1 MNLEKLRSKLGK
13 ENLSAVFGEITKIS
27 ATSIEIR
34 GLKTGVGDIIKLVS
48 NENENLNTLAMVVEI
63 KEQFS
68 YLSPFSFIEGFKIGD
83 RAFIS
88 DAGMQIGV
96 SDELLGRVVDP
107 FMRPKDGKGAIEA
120 TKYMP
125 IMRAPIDAMKR
136 GLKTG
141 VGDIIKL
148 VSNENE
154 NLNTLAMVVE
164 IKEQFSY
171 LSPFSFIEG
180 FKIGDR
186 AFISDA
192 GMQIGVSDELLGRV
206 VDPFMRPKD
215 GKGAIEATK
224 YMPIM
229 RAPIDAM
236 KRGLIE
242 EVFPV
247 GVKTIDALLTCG
259 VGQKLGIF
267 AGSGVGKSTLM
278 GMIVKNSKAPIKVVA
293 LIGERGRE
301 IPEFIQKNLGGKLDD
316 TVIIV
321 ATSDDSALMRKYGAF
336 CAMSVAEYFKE
347 QGKDVLFIMDS
358 VTRFAM
364 AQREIGLALGEPP
377 TTKGYPPS
385 VLSLLPQL
393 MERTGKEEGK
403 GTITAFF
410 TVLVDGDDMSDPI
423 ADQSRSI
430 LDGHIV
436 LSRELTDFGIYPPIN
451 IQNSA
456 SRVMGDIISPEHKL
470 WARKFKRLN
479 SLLKENEVLLRIG
492 AYQKGSDKEL
502 DEAIAKK
509 EFMQKFLGQNP
520 EESFEFEETIRLL
533 SQIDANVAPNAMQ

>member
-1 MNLEKLRSKLGK
+1 MGLEKLRNKISSQ
-13 ENLSAVFGEITKIS
+13 NLSSVFGQITKIS
-27 ATSIEIR
+27 STSIEIN
-34 GLKTGVGDIIKLVS
+34 GLKTSIGDIIKIVS
-48 NENENLNTLAMVVEI
+48 SENESKEAMAMVVEVD
-63 KEQFS
+63 ENLS
-68 YLSPFSFIEGFKIGD
+68 YLSPFGFVEGFKIGD
-83 RAFIS
+83 RAFIN

-96 SDELLGRVVDP
+96 SDALLGRVVDP
-107 FMRPKDGKGAIEA
+107 FMHPKDGKGPIEA
-120 TKYMP
+120 SK
-125 IMRAPIDAMKR
+125 
-136 GLKTG
+136 
-141 VGDIIKL
+141 
-148 VSNENE
+148 
-154 NLNTLAMVVE
+154 
-164 IKEQFSY
+164 F
-171 LSPFSFIEG
+171 
-180 FKIGDR
+180 
-186 AFISDA
+186 
-192 GMQIGVSDELLGRV
+192 
-206 VDPFMRPKD
+206 
-215 GKGAIEATK
+215 
-224 YMPIM
+224 MPIM

-278 GMIVKNSKAPIKVVA
+278 GMIVKNSKAPIKVIA

-393 MERTGKEEGK
+393 MERAGKEEGK

-456 SRVMGDIISPEHKL
+456 SRVMGDIITHEHKMS
-470 WARKFKRLN
+470 ARRFKRLN

-502 DEAIAKK
+502 DQAIAKK
-509 EFMQKFLGQNP
+509 DFMQQFLSQNP
-520 EESFEFEETIRLL
+520 EESFEFEETINMLKM
-533 SQIDANVAPNAMQ
+533 IDS

>member
-1 MNLEKLRSKLGK
+1 MGLEKLRSKVASQ
-13 ENLSAVFGEITKIS
+13 NLASVFGQITKIS
-27 ATSIEIR
+27 STSIEIN
-34 GLKTGVGDIIKLVS
+34 GLKTSIGDIIKIVS
-48 NENENLNTLAMVVEI
+48 SEDESKEAMAMVVEVD
-63 KEQFS
+63 ENLS
-68 YLSPFSFIEGFKIGD
+68 YLSPFGFVEGFKIGD
-83 RAFIS
+83 RAFIN

-107 FMRPKDGKGAIEA
+107 FMRPKDGKGPIEA
-120 TKYMP
+120 SK
-125 IMRAPIDAMKR
+125 
-136 GLKTG
+136 
-141 VGDIIKL
+141 
-148 VSNENE
+148 
-154 NLNTLAMVVE
+154 
-164 IKEQFSY
+164 F
-171 LSPFSFIEG
+171 
-180 FKIGDR
+180 
-186 AFISDA
+186 
-192 GMQIGVSDELLGRV
+192 
-206 VDPFMRPKD
+206 
-215 GKGAIEATK
+215 
-224 YMPIM
+224 MPIM

-278 GMIVKNSKAPIKVVA
+278 GMIVKNSKAPIKVIA

-393 MERTGKEEGK
+393 MERAGKEEGK

-456 SRVMGDIISPEHKL
+456 SRVMGDIISDEHKL
-470 WARKFKRLN
+470 AARKFKRLN

-492 AYQKGSDKEL
+492 AYQKGTDKEL
-502 DEAIAKK
+502 DQAIAKK
-509 EFMQKFLGQNP
+509 DFMQQFLSQNP
-520 EESFEFEETIRLL
+520 EESFEFEDTINMLKM
-533 SQIDANVAPNAMQ
+533 IDTQ

>member
-27 ATSIEIR
+27 TTSIEIR
-34 GLKTGVGDIIKLVS
+34 GLKTGVGDIV
-48 NENENLNTLAMVVEI
+48 
-63 KEQFS
+63 
-68 YLSPFSFIEGFKIGD
+68 
-83 RAFIS
+83 
-88 DAGMQIGV
+88 
-96 SDELLGRVVDP
+96 
-107 FMRPKDGKGAIEA
+107 
-120 TKYMP
+120 
-125 IMRAPIDAMKR
+125 
-136 GLKTG
+136 
-141 VGDIIKL
+141 KL

-533 SQIDANVAPNAMQ
+533 SQIDANVAPNAMQQNINMGSSNATLPNPNLK

>member
-1 MNLEKLRSKLGK
+1 MGLEKLRSKIASQ
-13 ENLSAVFGEITKIS
+13 NLASVFGQITKIS
-27 ATSIEIR
+27 STSIEIN
-34 GLKTGVGDIIKLVS
+34 GLKTSIGDIIKIVS
-48 NENENLNTLAMVVEI
+48 SEDESKEAMAMVVEVD
-63 KEQFS
+63 ENLS
-68 YLSPFSFIEGFKIGD
+68 YLSPFGFVEGFKIGD
-83 RAFIS
+83 RAFIN

-107 FMRPKDGKGAIEA
+107 FMRPKDGKGPIEA
-120 TKYMP
+120 SK
-125 IMRAPIDAMKR
+125 
-136 GLKTG
+136 
-141 VGDIIKL
+141 
-148 VSNENE
+148 
-154 NLNTLAMVVE
+154 
-164 IKEQFSY
+164 F
-171 LSPFSFIEG
+171 
-180 FKIGDR
+180 
-186 AFISDA
+186 
-192 GMQIGVSDELLGRV
+192 
-206 VDPFMRPKD
+206 
-215 GKGAIEATK
+215 
-224 YMPIM
+224 MPIM

-278 GMIVKNSKAPIKVVA
+278 GMIVKNSKAPIKVIA

-393 MERTGKEEGK
+393 MERAGKEEGK

-456 SRVMGDIISPEHKL
+456 SRVMGDIISDEHKL
-470 WARKFKRLN
+470 AARKFKRLN

-492 AYQKGSDKEL
+492 AYQKGTDKEL
-502 DEAIAKK
+502 DQAITKK
-509 EFMQKFLGQNP
+509 DFMQQFLSQNP
-520 EESFEFEETIRLL
+520 EESFEFEDTINMLKM
-533 SQIDANVAPNAMQ
+533 IDMQ

>member
-27 ATSIEIR
+27 ATSIEI
-34 GLKTGVGDIIKLVS
+34 
-48 NENENLNTLAMVVEI
+48 
-63 KEQFS
+63 
-68 YLSPFSFIEGFKIGD
+68 
-83 RAFIS
+83 
-88 DAGMQIGV
+88 
-96 SDELLGRVVDP
+96 
-107 FMRPKDGKGAIEA
+107 
-120 TKYMP
+120 
-125 IMRAPIDAMKR
+125 R

-456 SRVMGDIISPEHKL
+456 SRVMGDIVSPEHKL

-533 SQIDANVAPNAMQ
+533 SQIDANVAPSAVQQNINIGSSNATLPNPNLK

>member
-1 MNLEKLRSKLGK
+1 MGLEKLRSKIASQ
-13 ENLSAVFGEITKIS
+13 NLASVFGQITKIS
-27 ATSIEIR
+27 STSIEIN
-34 GLKTGVGDIIKLVS
+34 GLKTSIGDIIKIVS
-48 NENENLNTLAMVVEI
+48 SEDESKEAMAMVVEVD
-63 KEQFS
+63 ENLS
-68 YLSPFSFIEGFKIGD
+68 YLSPFGFVEGFKIGD
-83 RAFIS
+83 RAFIN

-107 FMRPKDGKGAIEA
+107 FMRPKDGKGPIEA
-120 TKYMP
+120 SK
-125 IMRAPIDAMKR
+125 
-136 GLKTG
+136 
-141 VGDIIKL
+141 
-148 VSNENE
+148 
-154 NLNTLAMVVE
+154 
-164 IKEQFSY
+164 F
-171 LSPFSFIEG
+171 
-180 FKIGDR
+180 
-186 AFISDA
+186 
-192 GMQIGVSDELLGRV
+192 
-206 VDPFMRPKD
+206 
-215 GKGAIEATK
+215 
-224 YMPIM
+224 MPIM

-278 GMIVKNSKAPIKVVA
+278 GMIVKNSKAPIKVIA

-393 MERTGKEEGK
+393 MERAGKEEGK

-456 SRVMGDIISPEHKL
+456 SRVMGDIISDEHKL
-470 WARKFKRLN
+470 AARKFKRLN
-479 SLLKENEVLLRIG
+479 SLLKENEVLLRIS
-492 AYQKGSDKEL
+492 AYQKGTDKEL
-502 DEAIAKK
+502 DQAIAKK
-509 EFMQKFLGQNP
+509 DFMQQFLSQNP
-520 EESFEFEETIRLL
+520 EESFEFEDTINMLKM
-533 SQIDANVAPNAMQ
+533 IDTQ

>member
-27 ATSIEIR
+27 ATSIEI
-34 GLKTGVGDIIKLVS
+34 
-48 NENENLNTLAMVVEI
+48 
-63 KEQFS
+63 
-68 YLSPFSFIEGFKIGD
+68 
-83 RAFIS
+83 
-88 DAGMQIGV
+88 
-96 SDELLGRVVDP
+96 
-107 FMRPKDGKGAIEA
+107 
-120 TKYMP
+120 
-125 IMRAPIDAMKR
+125 R

-410 TVLVDGDDMSDPI
+410 TVLVDGDDMNDPI

-533 SQIDANVAPNAMQ
+533 SQIDANVAPSAVQQNINMGSSNATLPNPNLK